1 MEKEFSNLI
10 GNAIKHSHAQSAYG
24 DRFQSLMMYD
34 NMQDVADTVLADAQP
49 RHPTVSKKF

>member
-10 GNAIKHSHAQSAYG
+10 GNAIKHSHAQSAYS
-24 DRFQSLMMYD
+24 DRYQSLMMYD
-34 NMQDVADTVLADAQP
+34 NMQDAADTVLADAQP